1 MGPKELI
8 IQTALEI
15 IGQEGIQKITT
26 REVARRT
33 NMNNAALNYHFGTKE
48 NLIRQAME
56 FFIRTLGGAYVLL
69 EQANR
74 SPSERLLAFLKKFAE
89 ISVLYPGVTKS
100 LVSQMMFAEEANP
113 ALAESQKRGITAF
126 TDSLKQVTGIQGE
139 PELQQL
145 GLQLMA
151 AVIYPVLLHKQ
162 LQDLY
167 GIDYAR
173 QEEREAY
180 IERLFR
186 QYVPS

>member
-1 MGPKELI
+1 
-8 IQTALEI
+8 
-15 IGQEGIQKITT
+15 
-26 REVARRT
+26 
-33 NMNNAALNYHFGTKE
+33 
-48 NLIRQAME
+48 
-56 FFIRTLGGAYVLL
+56 
-69 EQANR
+69 
-74 SPSERLLAFLKKFAE
+74 
-89 ISVLYPGVTKS
+89 
-100 LVSQMMFAEEANP
+100 MMFAEEANP

-162 LQDLY
+162 LPDLY